1 MFSALRQKRGQIAT
15 LITLLLAAIILF
27 SAVVVNIGHLS
38 QRKLS
43 VEQAADA
50 ASFSLANNLGSF
62 AHYLSHRFIG
72 GRDHKCKFNW
82 GFFFSI
88 VAAVF
93 LMAVGFGGF
102 LGLTGAALTGAQVG
116 AVLATVAV
124 AAQAILIE
132 PAMVRAVNRQFAKMT
147 EQMKFREGAI
157 QTALFKIV
165 DDPVKV
171 PDEFDLDEDEEIGCY
186 YYDEADAGKACPGDS
201 ESTILE
207 RRGLTSGPPSAGAKS
222 LGINGD
228 KIGRF
233 SRWYVERLKNVDGY
247 NKDLEARIAQF
258 KLKMKEFWDAEQ
270 TFMQNSFRIELERDD
285 DGQYQV
291 LYEEEWPDIA
301 GEAADE
307 ANIKRLLTKLFVLRN
322 FRISDHLEFYG
333 YNTYG
338 GRYSYQN
345 ISSRIYRSDLIEA
358 FNDMDIK
365 LNELLRVLFRDHAD
379 TVTISSSD
387 IWGYMSE
394 LARDVNA
401 PIWSWQWRSSG
412 RYINNYTYYHL
423 YDFNITL
430 PANNLILTGEDLP
443 FYVPGNATEER
454 AFSEL
459 YPDAGIVTRDL
470 VEQAGLEWDDISR
483 KLTKN
488 SWAEQVSQTEV
499 RLNIGLDLEQDAM
512 SEVFGSDLSAVLS
525 VLRAQLIDEDETA
538 TWIDFKAKYRSDS
551 GSEYNKVDQV
561 DLLKWG
567 AEAFEDYMQS
577 FFGGAYIPA
586 GYRYFWGY
594 QYVNG
599 RLQRDYRP
607 VQGQMTISDKDLLAT
622 FGMWQN
628 QLYNLLDIP
637 EGLAE
642 GEIARLEPEI
652 GTRYKPLAGYPDQ
665 SSAEINYDNWYDE
678 ISWVPDNWCT
688 GEGEFL
694 DEDKPTPVT
703 EKGWLQSLE
712 AWELKLTAIRDA
724 MRDALPPS
732 TQNQYYYGIFRYGN
746 WDADRVIKEA
756 IIDEIN
762 EEIYDKDADP
772 ASDRPSGLQQGQDG
786 NMTAFIKA
794 IQKFR
799 DDIELFN
806 GEVEALQDKWNLT
819 PNALYAWDDKAGIH
833 VINVTVYPFKV
844 PYLQA
849 KKKWGGLKRCV
860 YLRNKEGKVSVEV
873 QRFDEPK
880 NAIGF
885 WNSRYGDAVDLG
897 RITPDN
903 RLSEIEALRLL
914 GKGIRSRSY
923 AYHYWRA
930 NDLARMVDANY
941 EKPRHQCD

>member
-1 MFSALRQKRGQIAT
+1 MMLCGKRKKMGQIAT
-15 LITLLLAAIILF
+15 LITLLLAALILF
-27 SAVVVNIGHLS
+27 AAVAINIGHLS

-50 ASFSLANNLGSF
+50 ASFNLANNLGSF
-62 AHYLSHRFIG
+62 AHYLSHKFIG
-72 GRDHKCKFNW
+72 DRDHKCKFNW

-88 VAAVF
+88 VAAAF

-116 AVLATVAV
+116 AVLATIGV

-171 PDEFDLDEDEEIGCY
+171 ADEFDLDEDGEVGCY
-186 YYDEADAGKACPGDS
+186 YYDAPNPGQ
-201 ESTILE
+201 EPVCRE
-207 RRGLTSGPPSAGAKS
+207 RRRDIREKP
-222 LGINGD
+222 LGIKGD

-247 NKDLEARIAQF
+247 NKDLEAKIAQF
-258 KLKMKEFWDAEQ
+258 KLKMKAFWDAEQ
-270 TFMQNSFRIELERDD
+270 KFMQNSFRIELERDE

-307 ANIKRLLTKLFVLRN
+307 ANIKRLLAKLFVLRN

-333 YNTYG
+333 YDRSG
-338 GRYSYQN
+338 GKYSYQN
-345 ISSRIYRSDLIEA
+345 ISSSIYRSDLIET
-358 FNDMDIK
+358 FNDTDIK

-379 TVTISSSD
+379 TITVSSSD
-387 IWGYMSE
+387 IWRYMQE
-394 LARDVNA
+394 LARDINA
-401 PIWSWQWRSSG
+401 PVWSWQWGSSRG
-412 RYINNYTYYHL
+412 SYTYYHS

-430 PANNLILTGEDLP
+430 PANNLVLTGETLP

-470 VEQAGLEWDDISR
+470 VEQAGLEWDSISR
-483 KLTKN
+483 KLTEN
-488 SWAEQVSQTEV
+488 GWAEQVSQTEV
-499 RLNIGLDLEQDAM
+499 RLNIGLDLEQGAM
-512 SEVFGSDLSAVLS
+512 SAVFGSDLSAILS

-538 TWIDFKAKYRSDS
+538 TWIDFDAKYRSDS

-586 GYRYFWGY
+586 GYGYRYFWGY

-622 FGMWQN
+622 FGMWQS
-628 QLYNLLDIP
+628 QLYDLLDIP

-652 GTRYKPLAGYPDQ
+652 GTRYKPLAGHPNQ

-688 GEGEFL
+688 GEGEL
-694 DEDKPTPVT
+694 LEGETPVV

-712 AWELKLTAIRDA
+712 AWELKLTGIRDA
-724 MRDALPPS
+724 MRDALPDS
-732 TQNQYYYGIFRYGN
+732 IQNQNYYGIFRYGN
-746 WDADRVIKEA
+746 WDADKVIKEA

-762 EEIYDKDADP
+762 EEIYDKDVDP
-772 ASDRPSGLQQGQDG
+772 ASDRPSRLQQGQDG
-786 NMTAFIKA
+786 SMTAFIKA
-794 IQKFR
+794 IQQFR

-941 EKPRHQCD
+941 EKPRYQCD